1 MLVKGLRVELGG
13 RLVLEDVSLELSPG
27 VTAVLGPNGSGKT
40 TLLRTIIGMIRP
52 KEGEV
57 VLDGYDLSFV
67 PAEVYPASLTVVNV
81 LKSGKRRGEYE
92 KYVKLLGIE
101 GLLYRDFSTLST
113 GQKKL
118 VLIAKA
124 LAEGDLVVMDEP
136 LSGLDPRNRKLL
148 LEVILSLKGE
158 KSFLMTSHELELL
171 RYSDRV
177 VVMKEGR
184 VVFSGPTR
192 ELTEEA
198 IYEVYGVRVKK
209 VVQGDDVIFCVD

>member
-13 RLVLEDVSLELSPG
+13 RVVLEDVSLELSPG

-57 VLDGYDLSFV
+57 VLEGYDLSFV
-67 PAEVYPASLTVVNV
+67 PAEVYPASLTVINV

-101 GLLYRDFSTLST
+101 GLLHRDFSTLST

-198 IYEVYGVRVKK
+198 IYEVYGVRVKR